1 MPSGL
6 WGFPNSSVGKESACN
21 AGDLCSIPRLG
32 RSHGEGTGCPV
43 QYSGLENSMDYKSWT
58 QLSNFHFSSFD
69 LLHWPQSIVPGVSV
83 LIKGSHPLAGHDLEG
98 QNDLEEKSG
107 GSLLDYNRINQN
119 LFQEQ

>member
-1 MPSGL
+1 
-6 WGFPNSSVGKESACN
+6 
-21 AGDLCSIPRLG
+21 
-32 RSHGEGTGCPV
+32 
-43 QYSGLENSMDYKSWT
+43 MDYKSWT